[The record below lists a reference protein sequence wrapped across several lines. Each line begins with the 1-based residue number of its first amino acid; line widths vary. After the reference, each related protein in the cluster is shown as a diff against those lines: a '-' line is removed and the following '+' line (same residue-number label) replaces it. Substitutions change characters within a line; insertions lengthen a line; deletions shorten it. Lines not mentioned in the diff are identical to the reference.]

1 MEFAH
6 RHQEHSPAKEAG
18 SPNYGRLFVQASAG
32 LRVAFPTPVIADP
45 VACDFRRTAPVL
57 LCEKAPLNVGLTEG
71 PDQPLVT
78 GQPEPVALVPGWRS
92 AGSNNG
98 PTGV

>member
-18 SPNYGRLFVQASAG
+18 SPNYERLFVQAGAG
-32 LRVAFPTPVIADP
+32 RRVAFPTPYIADP
-45 VACDFRRTAPVL
+45 VACDFRRTAPVP
-57 LCEKAPLNVGLTEG
+57 LCETAPPKVGVIEG

-92 AGSNNG
+92 AGPNNG